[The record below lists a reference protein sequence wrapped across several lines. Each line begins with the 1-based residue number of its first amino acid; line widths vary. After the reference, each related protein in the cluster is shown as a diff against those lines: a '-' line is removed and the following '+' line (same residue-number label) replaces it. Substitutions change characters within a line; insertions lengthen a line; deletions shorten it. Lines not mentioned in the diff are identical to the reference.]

1 MQSPCCLVAKSF
13 WDSMDCSSLDSS
25 LPGILQAGILGWVAI
40 SFSRGSSWPRDQT
53 RVLLHC
59 RPLRHQGSPSFSI
72 VNLLFCCCHLILAF
86 FFFFSY
92 FFLLCCLSGNG
103 SFHSGEE
110 PVRTVSSVTSDT
122 VLPLRNH
129 TWSCLFWAFCSPSV
143 TAPVLKLGSRLLHL
157 IAGRLGNFCISQCSE
172 TKLFQNSSHAVLIPF
187 HKGTKVC
194 CLYSTFFSSQNS

>member
-1 MQSPCCLVAKSF
+1 MQLPPSIIFLGESFGGHSLLLRYKSR
-13 WDSMDCSSLDSS
+13 S
-25 LPGILQAGILGWVAI
+25 GQVTEA
-40 SFSRGSSWPRDQT
+40 
-53 RVLLHC
+53 
-59 RPLRHQGSPSFSI
+59 
-72 VNLLFCCCHLILAF
+72 